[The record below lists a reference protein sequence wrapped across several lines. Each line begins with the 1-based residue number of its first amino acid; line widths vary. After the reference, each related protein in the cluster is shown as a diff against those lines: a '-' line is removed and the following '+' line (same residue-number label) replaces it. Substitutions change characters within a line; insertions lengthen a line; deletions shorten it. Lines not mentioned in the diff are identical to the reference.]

1 MAATHRLETTTSNS
15 IDGSAFTGLSGH
27 RSFSSTLEKSV
38 SIRDGPSE
46 GRVMV
51 LGGGKPSVAS
61 QNGELQPTTQVLLDN
76 ISIDLKPHH
85 LDLRRVI
92 NAATGALTD
101 DPQSRPLKACGFEE
115 LKRLRQCLLENEKQ
129 ARLRVKQLNDAMAKL
144 NKVQNMLQSRKRSR
158 PEPSTQERAS
168 LAVATGRMT
177 TASHAKVSS
186 STVSNHVSTADI
198 SGASRAGDKNKSANP
213 SKRIRTSMADLE
225 GRPSNLSV
233 QRPSSLQERERDMSR
248 PSSSLALP
256 VEEKERMPP
265 GTNQVGE
272 KVKLKGRRSSVKSE
286 VSPAAV
292 ANGMSDG
299 DRDHKWSAQHRLSLD
314 SSRSRPSEGHGYR
327 SGPVH
332 GITSIHKAEVSAQA
346 NGLNMRGLNKGD
358 SDGVISVG
366 ERGDRSAFSE
376 RERTTP
382 KNEVRAS
389 PREEA
394 HPASLPIVTKAK
406 SARAPRSSSV
416 SGTNPSGH
424 LSRTSPLLE
433 ASDRP
438 SVGTPPTKA
447 QLLPGPSQRKRP
459 APSRSSS
466 PPVAQWGS
474 QRPQKPRQARR
485 ANLNPP
491 VGILIPSRDDGNGA
505 GESGTESDDSDKD
518 GEKAKDKNK
527 KVVPELGET
536 KMVNSSQKTGSV
548 FSSTNKSHVTVKEEG
563 SQGDGVRRQ
572 GRTGR
577 GSATPRVVTPVIAAP
592 PETCDVVPANAK
604 QLRSARGTS
613 DVKPNRPGRPPL
625 KKDAV
630 DRKPATRRRESSGLL
645 LPFLDICL
653 YLVTIYCYWTFGQ
666 YLLSYLLAS

>member
-1 MAATHRLETTTSNS
+1 M
-15 IDGSAFTGLSGH
+15 F
-27 RSFSSTLEKSV
+27 
-38 SIRDGPSE
+38 
-46 GRVMV
+46 
-51 LGGGKPSVAS
+51 
-61 QNGELQPTTQVLLDN
+61 
-76 ISIDLKPHH
+76 
-85 LDLRRVI
+85 
-92 NAATGALTD
+92 
-101 DPQSRPLKACGFEE
+101 
-115 LKRLRQCLLENEKQ
+115 
-129 ARLRVKQLNDAMAKL
+129 
-144 NKVQNMLQSRKRSR
+144 
-158 PEPSTQERAS
+158 
-168 LAVATGRMT
+168 
-177 TASHAKVSS
+177 
-186 STVSNHVSTADI
+186 
-198 SGASRAGDKNKSANP
+198 
-213 SKRIRTSMADLE
+213 
-225 GRPSNLSV
+225 
-233 QRPSSLQERERDMSR
+233 
-248 PSSSLALP
+248 
-256 VEEKERMPP
+256 
-265 GTNQVGE
+265 
-272 KVKLKGRRSSVKSE
+272 
-286 VSPAAV
+286 
-292 ANGMSDG
+292 
-299 DRDHKWSAQHRLSLD
+299 
-314 SSRSRPSEGHGYR
+314 R

-346 NGLNMRGLNKGD
+346 NGLNMRGPNKGD

-382 KNEVRAS
+382 KNEVRCVSHSMICSNLLSDVYLLMILTFLICRAS

-505 GESGTESDDSDKD
+505 GESGTGRQEGSGSGSTPTGPRPTTPVAIGASSLERWVTVSSSQSLLQVKVRAEPHSVSVGLSESDDSDKD

-548 FSSTNKSHVTVKEEG
+548 FSSTNKTHVTLKEEG

-613 DVKPNRPGRPPL
+613 DVKPNR
-625 KKDAV
+625 
-630 DRKPATRRRESSGLL
+630 
-645 LPFLDICL
+645 
-653 YLVTIYCYWTFGQ
+653 
-666 YLLSYLLAS
+666 

>member
-1 MAATHRLETTTSNS
+1 
-15 IDGSAFTGLSGH
+15 
-27 RSFSSTLEKSV
+27 
-38 SIRDGPSE
+38 
-46 GRVMV
+46 MV

>member
-1 MAATHRLETTTSNS
+1 
-15 IDGSAFTGLSGH
+15 
-27 RSFSSTLEKSV
+27 
-38 SIRDGPSE
+38 
-46 GRVMV
+46 MV

-213 SKRIRTSMADLE
+213 SKRIRTSMADVRLE